1 MERLRS
7 ERATSV
13 DMGPSNAQPLAR
25 TAAATTSAARRH
37 SPSGWVGRRF
47 TRRDGSAWP
56 GRPQDGGRPFE
67 MGAPRWP
74 PNPPKT
80 FGPPRQSRGGPLFSS
95 AGECKQRV
103 QEDVGAA
110 LDGGGGAGLVHAV
123 ALAALRGDE
132 EHAGVGDE
140 RQG

>member
-13 DMGPSNAQPLAR
+13 DIGPSNAQPLAR

-56 GRPQDGGRPFE
+56 GRPQDGGRLLKMGGPE
-67 MGAPRWP
+67 MAPQTPR
-74 PNPPKT
+74 T
-80 FGPPRQSRGGPLFSS
+80 FGPPRQSRGGPLSTS
-95 AGECKQRV
+95 ECKERV

-110 LDGGGGAGLVHAV
+110 LD
-123 ALAALRGDE
+123 
-132 EHAGVGDE
+132 
-140 RQG
+140 